1 MAICLEIDDGPSSKL
16 VVRPATGQ
24 KDGEPL
30 ILSEQGYPR

>member
-1 MAICLEIDDGPSSKL
+1 MAPAPSWWL
-16 VVRPATGQ
+16 DLLPGQ